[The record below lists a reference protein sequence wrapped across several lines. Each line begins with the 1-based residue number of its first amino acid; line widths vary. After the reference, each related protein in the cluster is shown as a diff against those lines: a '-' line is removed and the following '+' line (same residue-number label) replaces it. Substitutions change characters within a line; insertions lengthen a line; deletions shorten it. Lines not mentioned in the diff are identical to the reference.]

1 MQHSILLDNISAEEL
16 ISLFES
22 LRNEIQDI
30 KQNLEPKLPTEYLT
44 RSELSKMLDID
55 ISTIHNWT
63 VKGILKKH
71 CIGNRVYYKR
81 SEIEETLVKIDFKKN
96 A

>member
-1 MQHSILLDNISAEEL
+1 MQNSILLNNISAEEL

-30 KQNLEPKLPTEYLT
+30 KQNLEPKLPAEYIARL
-44 RSELSKMLDID
+44 ELSKMLDVD

-81 SEIEETLVKIDFKKN
+81 SEIEEALVKIDFKKN

>member
-1 MQHSILLDNISAEEL
+1 MQHSILLNNISAEEL

-30 KQNLEPKLPTEYLT
+30 KQNLEPKLPAEYIARL
-44 RSELSKMLDID
+44 ELSKMLDVD

-63 VKGILKKH
+63 VKGILFEK
-71 CIGNRVYYKR
+71 
-81 SEIEETLVKIDFKKN
+81 TLYWQQSIL
-96 A
+96 

>member
-1 MQHSILLDNISAEEL
+1 MQHSILLDHISAEEL
-16 ISLFES
+16 KSLFES

-30 KQNLEPKLPTEYLT
+30 KQNLGPKSPTEYLT
-44 RSELSKMLDID
+44 RSELSKMLNVD

-63 VKGILKKH
+63 VKGNLKKH

-81 SEIEETLVKIDFKKN
+81 SEVEESLIKIDLKKN
-96 A
+96 V